1 MGAIPERQ
9 VPSVYRRKIGNIVVT
24 ALSDGYLDA
33 DVGVLRRIS
42 REEIDKSLAE
52 CFRPVPPRLSV
63 NAFLIHSGDRVA
75 LIETGSGDSM
85 GPTLEIGRAHV

>member
-63 NAFLIHSGDRVA
+63 NAFLIHSISFFR
-75 LIETGSGDSM
+75 S
-85 GPTLEIGRAHV
+85 PEIRIASKRQGRSSFCPAR